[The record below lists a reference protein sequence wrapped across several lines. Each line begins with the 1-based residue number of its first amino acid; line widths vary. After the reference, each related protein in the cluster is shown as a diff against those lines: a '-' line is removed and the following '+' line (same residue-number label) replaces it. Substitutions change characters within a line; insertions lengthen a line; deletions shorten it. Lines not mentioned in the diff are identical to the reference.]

1 MVRFSTMDGFP
12 WLSPQDV
19 LKAIVGYE
27 VVGTMSAWD
36 RGLPMMPH
44 PDRKSWAPMNGR
56 KLDGDMRC
64 SRVAIMIGHLS

>member
-44 PDRKSWAPMNGR
+44 PDRKSGIW
-56 KLDGDMRC
+56 
-64 SRVAIMIGHLS
+64 HQ